1 MSSSTGVAASA
12 ARIADAP
19 RRRRARVFTARRLVS
34 GLIAL
39 PTACVLGV
47 ILGAFLTPAPEI
59 WGHMVEY
66 VLPDVTRN
74 TLRLVLGVSV
84 VTTVLGVGLGWLTG
98 GCDFP
103 GRRFFS
109 WALMLPMAMP
119 AYVMAFV
126 ALGLFDV
133 LGPVQSTLRALNPAL
148 PGWVPDMRSTGG
160 VIAVLSLTLYPY
172 VYLFARGAFLTQGA
186 AAVDAARILGDSPG
200 RAFFRVA
207 LPMARPWIAAGLLLV
222 IMETLADFGA
232 VSIFN
237 YDTFTTA
244 IYKAWYG
251 FFSLEAAAQF
261 ASLLVVVALVVHG
274 LERVSRARMR
284 FTQTG
289 RSGEAGRVR
298 LAGWRA
304 WGAVLLCGWVFLI
317 AFAAPTLQLV
327 AWTAEAFWL
336 EFDARYAGLLLRS
349 LTLAGLA
356 TLTICFVA
364 LTLAYV
370 RRGNRDRAT
379 AIAARISTLGY
390 ALPGTVLA
398 VGVYIPA
405 AFLDHLLMDAAGRLG
420 LEMGPL
426 LTGTVALMIIAYL
439 IRFMAVGFGAVDA
452 GLTRIAGSVDEAARL
467 LGARGARLLLRLHA
481 PMLRRALLTAA
492 ILVFVDVLKEMPMTL
507 MTRPFGWDTLPV
519 KIFELTSEGEWERAA
534 LPALSLVL
542 AGLVPVVLLIRNTE
556 RDPASGGKATE

>member
-1 MSSSTGVAASA
+1 MSSNTGVAASA
-12 ARIADAP
+12 VDAADAS
-19 RRRRARVFTARRLVS
+19 RLRRARVFTARRFIS
-34 GLIAL
+34 GIIAL
-39 PTACVLGV
+39 PTACALVV

-59 WGHMVEY
+59 WGHMLEH

-74 TLRLVLGVSV
+74 TLLLVLGVAVS
-84 VTTVLGVGLGWLTG
+84 TTLLGVGLGWLTG

-103 GRRFFS
+103 GRRFFA

-126 ALGLFDV
+126 SLGLFDV
-133 LGPVQSTLRALNPAL
+133 LGPVQSALRALNPAL
-148 PGWVPDMRSTGG
+148 PRWVPDMRSTGG
-160 VIAVLSLTLYPY
+160 VITVISLTLYPY

-186 AAVDAARILGDSPG
+186 AAVDAARILGDSPS

-261 ASLLVVVALVVHG
+261 ASLLVIVALVVHG
-274 LERVSRARMR
+274 LERFSRARMR
-284 FTQTG
+284 FTQAG

-304 WGAVLLCGWVFLI
+304 WSGTFSCALVFFI
-317 AFAAPTLQLV
+317 AFVAPTLQLV
-327 AWTAEAFWL
+327 AWSAEAFRL
-336 EFDARYAGLLLRS
+336 EFDGRYAWLLLRS

-356 TLTICFVA
+356 TIVICFAA
-364 LTLAYV
+364 LALAYV
-370 RRGNRDRAT
+370 RRGNRDRTT
-379 AIAARISTLGY
+379 AIATRIATLGY

-405 AFLDHLLMDAAGRLG
+405 AFLDNLLMDAAGRLG
-420 LEMGPL
+420 LTMGPL
-426 LTGTVALMIIAYL
+426 LTGTAALMILAYL

-452 GLTRIAGSVDEAARL
+452 GLTRITGSVDEAARL
-467 LGARGARLLLRLHA
+467 LGARGARLLLRVHA

-542 AGLVPVVLLIRNTE
+542 AGLVPVMLLIRNTE
-556 RDPASGGKATE
+556 QEPASGRKGG